1 MQLPSPHNGEDHS
14 IPRSDERDRNMHD
27 DLKAELGP
35 LKQDSDHLK
44 PDSRT
49 LRAQLTPLKNE
60 NDNLRAA
67 RALAE
72 SEATHWRSLVAD
84 LCPIAARVDALK
96 KENTLLHHHIAVL
109 KSQYDE
115 LMDLLQMVVQL
126 MAANEA
132 REAVRSSPVQ
142 HDSEYLS
149 STPMAPSRDDGSSA
163 MDQSPASYSS
173 ISPVD
178 LQIGI

>member
-1 MQLPSPHNGEDHS
+1 MQPPSPHNGEDQS
-14 IPRSDERDRNMHD
+14 ILRFDERDHIVHD
-27 DLKAELGP
+27 NLKAELGA

-44 PDSRT
+44 PESSI
-49 LRAQLTPLKNE
+49 LRAQLTSIKDE
-60 NDNLRAA
+60 NNNLRAA

-115 LMDLLQMVVQL
+115 LMDLLQMAVRL
-126 MAANEA
+126 MAENEA

-142 HDSEYLS
+142 HDPECLS

-173 ISPVD
+173 ISPAD